1 MRTSLGFAAMVLLSV
16 APILVAQQSGDGVM
30 YWPKGIPPQGA
41 TYKADFGNHIISLSH
56 RDKDGKVEVHKT
68 KTDVM
73 VIQSGEADLVTGGEA
88 VGLASTGPDEFLGTS
103 IKGGTKR
110 HISAGD
116 VIRVPAGTPHQFF
129 LAPGKQIT
137 YSVVKVSTEAKH

>member
-1 MRTSLGFAAMVLLSV
+1 MRLSLGFAMVALLSA
-16 APILVAQQSGDGVM
+16 APVLMAQSGDGVM
-30 YWPKGIPPQGA
+30 YWPKGIPPEGA
-41 TYKADFGNHIISLSH
+41 TYKADFGNHIVSLSH

-68 KTDVM
+68 VTDVM

-110 HISAGD
+110 HLSAGD
-116 VIRVPAGTPHQFF
+116 VVRVPAGTPHQFF

-137 YSVVKVSTEAKH
+137 YSVVKVKTEAKH